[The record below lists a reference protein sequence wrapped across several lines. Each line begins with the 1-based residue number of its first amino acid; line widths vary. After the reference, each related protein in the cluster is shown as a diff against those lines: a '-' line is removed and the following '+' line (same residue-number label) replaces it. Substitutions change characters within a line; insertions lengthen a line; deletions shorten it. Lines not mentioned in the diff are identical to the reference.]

1 MALYY
6 VDFEN
11 VHTGGLNG
19 IEELC
24 RKDEVYIY
32 CRETDVKGIESKLK
46 QKKIKA
52 LVKCKIVD
60 GVTKNALDFELLS
73 DLFVSK
79 KHDIRIIIS
88 KDKGFD
94 AAIRRG
100 IRYKILCL
108 RREFIGQCEFP
119 LFLED
124 YGVGVKERII
134 KWKTESLVQLDKKV

>member
-11 VHTGGLNG
+11 VHTGGLKG

-24 RKDEVYIY
+24 RKDEVYIH
-32 CRETDVKGIESKLK
+32 CRETDVKRIESNLM
-46 QKKIKA
+46 KKNVKA
-52 LVKCKIVD
+52 SVKCKIVD

-73 DLFVSK
+73 DLFMSK

-94 AAIRRG
+94 AAIRKG
-100 IRYKILCL
+100 IRNKLLCV
-108 RREFIGQCEFP
+108 RKEYIDEREFP
-119 LFLED
+119 PFLEE
-124 YGVGVKERII
+124 YGINNREHII
-134 KWKTESLVQLDKKV
+134 N

>member
-11 VHTGGLNG
+11 VHTGGLKG

-24 RKDEVYIY
+24 RKDEVYVY
-32 CRETDVKGIESKLK
+32 CRETDVRRIENYLK
-46 QKKIKA
+46 TKNTKA
-52 LVKCKIVD
+52 SVKCKIVD

-100 IRYKILCL
+100 IRNKILCL

-119 LFLED
+119 LYLED
-124 YGVGVKERII
+124 YGIDGKEKRI
-134 KWKTESLVQLDKKV
+134 T

>member
-11 VHTGGLNG
+11 VHAGGLKG
-19 IEELC
+19 IEELG

-32 CRETDVKGIESKLK
+32 CRETDVKGIDSRLK
-46 QKKIKA
+46 QKEIKA

-73 DLFVSK
+73 DLFICK

-100 IRYKILCL
+100 IRNKILCL

-119 LFLED
+119 LYLED
-124 YGVGVKERII
+124 YGIIGKEKII
-134 KWKTESLVQLDKKV
+134 K

>member
-32 CRETDVKGIESKLK
+32 CREIDVKRIERNLM
-46 QKKIKA
+46 KKNIKA
-52 LVKCKIVD
+52 SVKCKIVD

-73 DLFVSK
+73 DLFMSK

-100 IRYKILCL
+100 IRNKILCV
-108 RREFIGQCEFP
+108 RRDYIGQCELP
-119 LFLED
+119 LYLED
-124 YGVGVKERII
+124 YGISGKERII
-134 KWKTESLVQLDKKV
+134 K

>member
-11 VHTGGLNG
+11 VHAGGLKG
-19 IEELC
+19 IEELG

-46 QKKIKA
+46 QKEIKA

-73 DLFVSK
+73 DLFICK

-100 IRYKILCL
+100 IRNKIICI
-108 RREFIGQCEFP
+108 RREYIGQREFP
-119 LFLED
+119 LHLED
-124 YGVGVKERII
+124 YGIAGKERLI
-134 KWKTESLVQLDKKV
+134 